1 MNFENHKFYN
11 TKVTLDN
18 GEEWNLN
25 ADWIHNHKFDNWFGY
40 KCHAGVDRISID
52 YNNDVY
58 SGMCNNDLLGNL
70 DTDWQLLNH
79 PTMCKFDYCTGC
91 TDDLI
96 VKKYKDD

>member
-1 MNFENHKFYN
+1 
-11 TKVTLDN
+11 
-18 GEEWNLN
+18 
-25 ADWIHNHKFDNWFGY
+25 
-40 KCHAGVDRISID
+40 
-52 YNNDVY
+52 
-58 SGMCNNDLLGNL
+58 MCNNDLLGNL